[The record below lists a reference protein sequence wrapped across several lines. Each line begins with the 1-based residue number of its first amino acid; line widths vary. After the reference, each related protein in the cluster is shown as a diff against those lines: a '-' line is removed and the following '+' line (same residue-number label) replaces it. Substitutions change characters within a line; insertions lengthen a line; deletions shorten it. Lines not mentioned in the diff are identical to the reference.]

1 MIIDLFK
8 ADQIHIYVRKEIYQ
22 LQNLLTANSNQ
33 PE

>member
-1 MIIDLFK
+1 MIINLFK
-8 ADQIHIYVRKEIYQ
+8 ADQIHIYVRKIYQ